1 MTDYTLVLGNKT
13 YSSWSLR
20 TWLVMRQ
27 CGIAFEEIVI
37 PLDRP
42 ETKAAIASY
51 SPAGRVPVLHAGDLK
66 IWDTLAIAEFL
77 HETFPQ
83 AGIWPAD
90 PAARAHARSI
100 VAEMHSG
107 FETLR
112 EQMPMDL
119 RHTPMPPRESLP
131 DGQLGM
137 DIGRTQEI
145 WTDCRARFSHDGDFL
160 FGQVSAA
167 DAFYAPVVLRFATY
181 GVPLEET
188 AATYRD
194 AVLSWPTLRD
204 WIAAAKSE
212 PWVIANP

>member
-1 MTDYTLVLGNKT
+1 MTNFTLVLGNKT

-20 TWLVMRQ
+20 AWLVMRQ
-27 CGIAFEEIVI
+27 CGVAFEEIVI

-42 ETKAAIASY
+42 ETKAAIARY
-51 SPAGRVPVLHAGDLK
+51 SPARRVPVLHSGDLK

-90 PAARAHARSI
+90 PAARALARSI

-112 EQMPMDL
+112 RQMPMDL
-119 RHTPMPPRESLP
+119 RHPPMPPRDSLP
-131 DGQLGM
+131 EGQLGT
-137 DIGRTQEI
+137 DIGRVQEI
-145 WTDCRARFSHDGDFL
+145 WTDCRARFGHDGDFL
-160 FGQVSAA
+160 FGQASAA

-188 AATYRD
+188 AAAYRD
-194 AVLSWPTLRD
+194 AVLSWPALRD

-212 PWVIANP
+212 PWVITNS